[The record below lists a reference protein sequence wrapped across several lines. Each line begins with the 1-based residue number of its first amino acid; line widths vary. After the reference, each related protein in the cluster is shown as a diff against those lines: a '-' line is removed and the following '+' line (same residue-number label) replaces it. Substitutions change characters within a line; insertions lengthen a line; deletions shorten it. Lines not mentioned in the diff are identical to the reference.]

1 MGYILG
7 IIMEI
12 DMEVTDLKGG
22 IENKKH
28 YGIFIGNIVAIIAG
42 YPAWWAIYRLNHP
55 VGYAGGD
62 GAGLAEGGILMA
74 IWLGS
79 ALISTLIALITF
91 LSAIIGNRK
100 TIGKGLL
107 IFTYACL
114 ACSIS
119 SLLVIPILLF
129 LKITHKIN

>member
-1 MGYILG
+1 
-7 IIMEI
+7 MELR
-12 DMEVTDLKGG
+12 METSDLRGN

-28 YGIFIGNIVAIIAG
+28 YGILIGNIIAIIAG

-74 IWLGS
+74 VWFLS
-79 ALISTLIALITF
+79 AFVSTLIALVTF
-91 LSAIIGNRK
+91 FAAIIGNRK

-114 ACSIS
+114 AYSIS
-119 SLLVIPILLF
+119 SLLVIPILMF
-129 LKITHKIN
+129 SKVTHRIN